1 MADTVDGT
9 RERAMP
15 RLTPPKPESM
25 SVEQRQVHDDVVA
38 RRGRVPA
45 PTALWLTSPELA
57 RRAERLGEFARYQTS
72 LPKRLSELAILV
84 TARHWT
90 SHYEWHAHKKDAL
103 AAGLDPKIVDAIQR
117 REIPTFAAED
127 ERAVYRFAR
136 ALQESHAVDDAL
148 YRALAGAIDA
158 RGLVELVGILGYYTL
173 VSMTLNVF
181 EVPLPAGTVYELA
194 P

>member
-1 MADTVDGT
+1 
-9 RERAMP
+9 
-15 RLTPPKPESM
+15 M

-57 RRAERLGEFARYQTS
+57 RRAERLGEFARFQTS

-90 SHYEWHAHKKDAL
+90 SHYEWHAHKKEAL
-103 AAGLDPKIVDAIQR
+103 AAGLDPMIVDAIQR
-117 REIPTFAAED
+117 RETPSFAAQD

-136 ALQESHAVDDAL
+136 ALHESHKLDDAL
-148 YRALAGAIDA
+148 YGAVAEAIGA

-181 EVPLPAGTVYELA
+181 EVPLPAGAAYELK

>member
-1 MADTVDGT
+1 
-9 RERAMP
+9 MP
-15 RLTPPKPESM
+15 RLTPPKPETM
-25 SVEQRQVHDDVVA
+25 STAQRAVHDDVTA

-90 SHYEWHAHKKDAL
+90 SHYEWHAHKKEAL
-103 AAGLDPKIVDAIQR
+103 AAGLDPAIVEAIRTR
-117 REIPTFAAED
+117 REPRFAAD
-127 ERAVYRFAR
+127 EERTVYRFAKS
-136 ALQESHAVDDAL
+136 LHEGHQVDEAL
-148 YRALAGAIDA
+148 YDAAAAALGDQ
-158 RGLVELVGILGYYTL
+158 GLVELVGILGYYTL

-181 EVPLPAGTVYELA
+181 EVKLPEGAATELKL
-194 P
+194 